1 MSRII
6 LVRHGQ
12 ASWGKKD
19 YDQLSDLGH
28 EQATVVGHELQGRR
42 SVVPTRLFTGTL
54 RRQRDTA
61 SAIIAG
67 AGWSL
72 EPETISGWNEY
83 DHAAILTAYKP
94 AYRSMTVMKADLA
107 RTLRPRKA
115 FDEMYAVATE
125 RWAAGRHDDDY
136 GEPFT
141 EFGARV
147 LAGLDSVVDQVGRGE
162 TAVVVSSA
170 GAISWVAASLLG
182 GEGATWTQLQRVIA
196 NASLTTLSVG
206 ATGPVLRTFND
217 TSHLELTPDLLTTR

>member
-19 YDQLSDLGH
+19 YDKLSDLGY
-28 EQATVVGHELQGRR
+28 EQARVVGAALTERGITPTTVVSG
-42 SVVPTRLFTGTL
+42 SM

-61 SAIIAG
+61 AG
-67 AGWSL
+67 LVAAAGWPL
-72 EPETISGWNEY
+72 EPVTDNAWDEY
-83 DHAAILTAYKP
+83 AHAAILTAYKP

-107 RTLRPRKA
+107 RTMRPRKA

-125 RWAAGRHDDDY
+125 RWVAGEHAADY
-136 GEPFT
+136 DEPFAT
-141 EFGARV
+141 FGARV
-147 LAGLDSVVDQVGRGE
+147 LSGLTPVVENLGRGE

-182 GEGATWTQLQRVIA
+182 GGAPVWTSMQRVIA
-196 NASLTTLSVG
+196 NASLTTVSIG
-206 ATGPVLRTFND
+206 AGGPVLRTFND
-217 TSHLELTPDLLTTR
+217 TSHLEHTPDLLTTR